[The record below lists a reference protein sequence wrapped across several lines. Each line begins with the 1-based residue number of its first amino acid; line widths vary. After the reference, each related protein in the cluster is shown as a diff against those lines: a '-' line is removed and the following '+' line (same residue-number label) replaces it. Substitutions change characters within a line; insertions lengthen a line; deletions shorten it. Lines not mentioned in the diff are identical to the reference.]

1 VSQKPEL
8 IEFDIPYRELGFHGV
23 PGRNNVFLQ
32 PTVHCLVNLI
42 EAPFFVLTLDEVEIA
57 YFERVSFGLK
67 QFDLVFVQKDWTKST
82 VHINAIPI
90 DSLETIKDWL
100 DSCNIKYYEGNIS
113 LNWKSVMQK
122 IRDDPKGFWE
132 DGGWDFLEG
141 DDSAEEN
148 REEDEESEEDEFV
161 PAGDDDDDGSDESDY
176 GGSDDDSDDYSGGSD
191 DDDSLGSGDD
201 ESDEEGEDWDE
212 LEKKAVQDD
221 KRRMAKRKRDE
232 DGDDDDDD
240 GKNKKRKK

>member
-1 VSQKPEL
+1 L

-42 EAPFFVLTLDEVEIA
+42 EAPFFVMTLDEVEIA
-57 YFERVSFGLK
+57 YFERVAFGLK
-67 QFDLVFVQKDWTKST
+67 QFDIVFVNKDWAKPT
-82 VHINAIPI
+82 VHVNAVPI

-100 DSCNIKYYEGNIS
+100 DSCNIKYYEGNVS

-122 IRDDPKGFWE
+122 VRDDPKGFWE

-141 DDSAEEN
+141 GDSDEEN

-161 PAGDDDDDGSDESDY
+161 PGGDGDDEDDGSDESDF
-176 GGSDDDSDDYSGGSD
+176 GGSDDDSDDYSGSDD
-191 DDDSLGSGDD
+191 DDDSLGSGGDD
-201 ESDEEGEDWDE
+201 EDDSEGEDWDA
-212 LEKKAVQDD
+212 LERKAANDD

-232 DGDDDDDD
+232 DGDGDDDDE
-240 GKNKKRKK
+240 KNKKRKK